1 MTLKKFQK
9 EKLIKMTQRYLILTK
24 DYNERVK
31 NYFLQNKVAQFEK
44 GKAMTYSMG
53 NGIVLVEQNDLI
65 TMISITVGENDLFQK
80 LEEII
85 SESDAGVKSSD

>member
-1 MTLKKFQK
+1 
-9 EKLIKMTQRYLILTK
+9 MTQRYLILTK